1 MDYRIGFGYDV
12 HKLEEGFPLTL
23 GGIQIEHNKGAKGH
37 SDADCL
43 IHAICDALLG
53 AANLRDLGYHF
64 PDNDPQFKDIDSKKL
79 LARVVK
85 LLTDEGWTTGNIDA
99 TVILQKPRLSNYIET
114 MKSKLAETMGCETS
128 QVSIKATTTEKM
140 GFTGSE
146 EGIAAH
152 AVALIRSKS

>member
-140 GFTGSE
+140 GFTGTE